1 VNEFIHAQGSVYQ
14 CPDTTA
20 ANVWSVTC
28 SLRTI
33 EPPGVFAS
41 VLKALQMFYLP
52 HPIMMLTN
60 DLALGGQY
68 SPGPI
73 GPTPRNLIP
82 DHVAAHPLDAAP
94 DPLPRNVRRTQA
106 ALFGHNW
113 AV

>member
-1 VNEFIHAQGSVYQ
+1 MERYVF
-14 CPDTTA
+14 A
-20 ANVWSVTC
+20 AHYRAS
-28 SLRTI
+28 
-33 EPPGVFAS
+33 GVFAS

-60 DLALGGQY
+60 DLVLGGQY

-82 DHVAAHPLDAAP
+82 DHVAANPLDAAP